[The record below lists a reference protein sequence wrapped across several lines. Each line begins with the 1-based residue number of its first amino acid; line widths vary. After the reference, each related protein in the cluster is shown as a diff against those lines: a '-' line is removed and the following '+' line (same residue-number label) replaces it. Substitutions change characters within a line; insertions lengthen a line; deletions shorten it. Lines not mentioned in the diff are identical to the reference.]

1 MADANQPLGGT
12 AIKPVG
18 WDRTGWEAFKYML
31 FDPDNGTILTRTP
44 LSWLKITVFY
54 IIYYTFLACFWI
66 ACLVIFFQTLPEEE
80 SGPKWQQDWGL
91 IGKNPGVG
99 LRPRNTDER
108 IDSQMFVLKKGDT
121 NIHPSDLDGEG
132 DLNADYAV
140 RVSKFFEMYKKTLAP
155 AVPGPDPAKPLF
167 KGYQKFDTSV
177 LGSCGD
183 FPYGYV
189 GEEVKPCIF
198 FKLNNIWGWD
208 PKPVQCGDPEKI
220 FEGDGEPFDECPATL
235 TAHLASDAAKEAKGE
250 SIWIDCNG
258 RNPADKEA
266 VEGDR
271 LAYFPASRSIPISY
285 FPYLGQRNQNQAE
298 GEDIGYHSP
307 LVAIQVDL
315 GEKDKI
321 DYMGQL
327 VHMECRAY
335 YRGVKHD
342 KKDKLGLVQFEVQVL

>member
-54 IIYYTFLACFWI
+54 LIYYSCLACFWI

-80 SGPKWQQDWGL
+80 SGPRWQQDWGL
-91 IGKNPGVG
+91 IGKNPGLG

-108 IDSQMFVLKKGDT
+108 IDSQMFVLQGGDT
-121 NIHPSDLDGEG
+121 NIHPSHPHGEG

-140 RVSKFFEMYKKTLAP
+140 RVRNFLDMYKKDVAP
-155 AVPGPDPAKPLF
+155 EVPGPDPAKPLF
-167 KGYQKFDTSV
+167 KGYQKFDYKAV

-189 GEEVKPCIF
+189 GSKVKPCIF
-198 FKLNNIWGWD
+198 FKLNNIWGWE
-208 PKPVQCGDPEKI
+208 PKPVQCGDPTQVAPD
-220 FEGDGEPFDECPATL
+220 GDPFDECPKTL
-235 TAHLASDAAKEAKGE
+235 VKHLETAAAREAKDQN
-250 SIWIDCNG
+250 IWIDCNG
-258 RNPADKEA
+258 RNAADQEA
-266 VEGDR
+266 VEGR
-271 LAYFPASRSIPISY
+271 LSYYPGSRAIPISY
-285 FPYLGQRNQNQAE
+285 FPYLGQRNQVDKNV
-298 GEDIGYHSP
+298 GYHSP
-307 LVAIQVDL
+307 LVAIQVDP
-315 GEKDKI
+315 KTP
-321 DYMGQL
+321 GQL